1 MAKGITEQMPITI
14 AGFDVA
20 CDVESGE
27 LMQGRRPAV
36 DLTGLCTSWDEFAS
50 PNLRH
55 WSVRLGYFINFDASS
70 SGSSTVAGI
79 NIALQAVM
87 DSTATSG
94 VALLIRKTTSAR
106 SATNPEWS
114 GNVQIDGDYT
124 VVGGAV
130 AQASKGSVVLKGL
143 GILTRITSSS

>member
-1 MAKGITEQMPITI
+1 MAKGITEQIPFTL
-14 AGFDVA
+14 AGFDVS
-20 CDVESGE
+20 CDIESGE

-79 NIALQAVM
+79 NIALQALM
-87 DSTATSG
+87 DSTASSG
-94 VALLIRKTTSAR
+94 VAITVRKTTSAR
-106 SATNPEWS
+106 SATNPEWT
-114 GNVQIDGDYT
+114 GYVQIDGDYT
-124 VVGGAV
+124 VIGGAV

-143 GILTRITSSS
+143 STLTRLTSSS